1 MGCIT
6 LGNRQMMIQAM
17 KTIMVPYLRAHGF
30 KGSYPHFRR
39 KQDSF
44 QEILM
49 IYITKYSEDF
59 YMETSIVPLTGYVDF
74 EGDTILPN
82 KVKVSD
88 LKAEERFIVGAD
100 LVETPDGDG
109 KSFVMNGLTTK
120 QEHED
125 LAKDA
130 LTYLN
135 IEDPSWMKRTVAW
148 QRALY
153 RSFDEE
159 KE

>member
-1 MGCIT
+1 
-6 LGNRQMMIQAM
+6 
-17 KTIMVPYLRAHGF
+17 
-30 KGSYPHFRR
+30 
-39 KQDSF
+39 
-44 QEILM
+44 
-49 IYITKYSEDF
+49 
-59 YMETSIVPLTGYVDF
+59 
-74 EGDTILPN
+74 
-82 KVKVSD
+82 
-88 LKAEERFIVGAD
+88 
-100 LVETPDGDG
+100 
-109 KSFVMNGLTTK
+109 MNGLTTT